1 MTLEEALLREWAES
15 LEAAYREAKA
25 ARSRELRG
33 RRGKSFDDRG
43 LHPYSVEVGRVQAI
57 EAALDDVIPPEAL
70 LDPLALWRAGRD
82 DAEADFADDVA
93 LRGHEA
99 FRARA

>member
-1 MTLEEALLREWAES
+1 VIPVELLLREWAES

-33 RRGKSFDDRG
+33 RRGRTFDGRG
-43 LHPYSVEVGRVQAI
+43 LHPFSLEVGRVQAM
-57 EAALDDVIPPEAL
+57 ETVLSDVIPPEAM

-82 DAEADFADDVA
+82 DAEAAFADDVA
-93 LRGHEA
+93 LRGFEA
-99 FRARA
+99 FRAPA